1 MTAGVTA
8 SSGFKAADGLLVVCC
23 GNSRGGRGMPAG
35 CRRLDAGRFPF
46 LTGTDSGL
54 FLDAVTSKEVSALR
68 YPLAVADLVVIV
80 TAGVVTA
87 GVVSGGVAPAAGTP
101 AGVPQTSAPQTDA
114 TTGTGNDTATLAPG
128 LTADGATLDRRHY
141 GTFRDGPGLLDLSQS
156 SAASSIRCRSR
167 SRRRTEASPRSSPT
181 QSA

>member
-1 MTAGVTA
+1 
-8 SSGFKAADGLLVVCC
+8 
-23 GNSRGGRGMPAG
+23 MPAG

-68 YPLAVADLVVIV
+68 YPLAVAVLVVIV

-87 GVVSGGVAPAAGTP
+87 GVVSRGVAPAAGTP

-141 GTFRDGPGLLDLSQS
+141 GTFRDGPGLLDLSQYERGVVHS
-156 SAASSIRCRSR
+156 LSLSQPETYRGQPSFVTHAICVTNVGNTTVE
-167 SRRRTEASPRSSPT
+167 RRLWHDDALRNATVDES
-181 QSA
+181 